1 MKRSHFDMDISK
13 VKLNLEMKERKADAA
28 AIAAMQK
35 GVDDLERIATN
46 IAPID
51 TGQLRRSATKS
62 VKPMPG
68 GVVMGE
74 VGFSAY
80 NESFNY
86 AIWTHEMPYNLGP
99 QSQAAPGTDGYSV
112 GNKYLSRP
120 LYGEAPKY
128 LAWWAAALGQAIKD

>member
-1 MKRSHFDMDISK
+1 MKRSHFDIDISQ
-13 VKLNLEMKERKADAA
+13 VKLKLEAKERVAEAA
-28 AIAAMQK
+28 SIAAMQK
-35 GVDDLERIATN
+35 SVDDLERIATN

-62 VKPMPG
+62 VKPLPG

-80 NESFNY
+80 NGEFNY
-86 AIWTHEMPYNLGP
+86 ALWTHEMLYNLGP

-128 LAWWAAALGQAIKD
+128 FSWWSAAMAQALKG